1 MYRLA
6 FRKKY
11 YAKITT
17 LVLGHLDSPPDSNVN
32 LNCFANRGL
41 DGAFNPLVP
50 NPRPVGT
57 RLNGLEI
64 PRGFHAAT
72 VTEGWLRS

>member
-1 MYRLA
+1 M
-6 FRKKY
+6 
-11 YAKITT
+11 T
-17 LVLGHLDSPPDSNVN
+17 LFLGHLDPPPDSTVN

-57 RLNGLEI
+57 RPYGLKI
-64 PRGFHAAT
+64 LGGFHAAN